1 MGYLSI
7 FVCWGE
13 RFTKSGMLG
22 GDVVSGIGEQEGVA
36 PEAGVEDGLCPQRSA
51 HLGCLLSPQACHGKA
66 LKHSSSKHC
75 FYPQRSRAF
84 APTDSPPLSAT
95 VTLVTDG
102 PLWRVCINS
111 RSSGALTPPV
121 NTDGDSQASNLTGFF
136 NILWTVS
143 TKCWTWTFWICCLL
157 SGLFSS
163 FSSVPFG
170 LIWSYWMLLM
180 SFWTTQDGRP
190 VYTVEI
196 RWRSRILWTSWQF
209 HEKLVCV
216 CAWITVL
223 GKFLCTLVVCLRW
236 SVSLKGIV
244 SD

>member
-163 FSSVPFG
+163 FSSVPSGSSDPIGCCWCLFEQLRMEG
-170 LIWSYWMLLM
+170 LC
-180 SFWTTQDGRP
+180 TQWKSDGGQEF
-190 VYTVEI
+190 YELHGNFMKN
-196 RWRSRILWTSWQF
+196 WC
-209 HEKLVCV
+209 VCV
-216 CAWITVL
+216 H
-223 GKFLCTLVVCLRW
+223 G
-236 SVSLKGIV
+236 
-244 SD
+244 